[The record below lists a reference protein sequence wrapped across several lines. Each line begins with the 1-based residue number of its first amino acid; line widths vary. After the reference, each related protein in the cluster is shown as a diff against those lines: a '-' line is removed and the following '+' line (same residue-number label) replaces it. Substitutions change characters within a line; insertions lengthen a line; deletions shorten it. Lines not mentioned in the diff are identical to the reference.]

1 MKSVSINGIA
11 RVNLGKSF
19 AKQLRKKENVPC
31 VIYGGNEP
39 PIHFFAHVNEFR
51 KIIYTAEVFL
61 IDITMGESTI
71 RTIMGD
77 IQFHPVTDKILHI
90 DFLRIF
96 DDKKVRINLPINII
110 GNAIGVRNGGRF
122 SQNMRKLYVEA
133 FAQDLPEKIELD
145 IAPLKIGDA
154 IRISDL
160 QVENVTFLNNLNDVV
175 VAVKTARTA
184 ILEEEEVIDDGETE
198 ESDSESTSE
207 TPAPS
212 NE

>member
-1 MKSVSINGIA
+1 
-11 RVNLGKSF
+11 
-19 AKQLRKKENVPC
+19 
-31 VIYGGNEP
+31 
-39 PIHFFAHVNEFR
+39 
-51 KIIYTAEVFL
+51 
-61 IDITMGESTI
+61 MGESTI

-77 IQFHPVTDKILHI
+77 IQFHPVTDKVLHI
-90 DFLRIF
+90 DFLRVF
-96 DDKKVRINLPINII
+96 DDKKVRINLPIDII

-133 FAQDLPEKIELD
+133 FAQDLPEKIEID

-160 QVENVTFLNNLNDVV
+160 QVENVTFLNNLNDVI

-198 ESDSESTSE
+198 ESDSESNSE

>member
-31 VIYGGNEP
+31 VIYGGNEQ
-39 PIHFFAHVNEFR
+39 PIHFFSHVNDLR

-61 IDITMGESTI
+61 IDVTIAENTI
-71 RTIMGD
+71 RTMMGD

-96 DDKKVRINLPINII
+96 DEKKVRINVPIHIM

-122 SQNMRKLYVEA
+122 AQNLRKLYVEA
-133 FAQDLPEKIELD
+133 FAQDLPEKIVID
-145 IAPLKIGDA
+145 ITALKIGEA
-154 IRISDL
+154 VRISDL
-160 QVENVTFLNNLNDVV
+160 QFENVTFLNNLNDVV

-184 ILEEEEVIDDGETE
+184 ILEEEEVTDDGESQ

-207 TPAPS
+207 ASGS
-212 NE
+212 NNE